1 MTPLQ
6 IADTAAMVLD
16 WLTVA
21 VFAVTG
27 ALVASRKQMDIFGFC
42 LLGLVTGI
50 GGGTLREVLLGTYP
64 LFWVE
69 QPAYVIVCVVVSC
82 IVYFTAHLAQSRYVL
97 VLWLDAVG
105 LSLVCVTGANHSL
118 LAGTG
123 AVVAV
128 VMGAITAT
136 AGGMIRDLLGGDSPV
151 ILRREVYV
159 TAAIVGAAVFV
170 AAETLGVPHVI
181 AMVLGGAICFAIR
194 GLAIVFRWSLPTYKP
209 RPGRDPA
216 DLGY

>member
-1 MTPLQ
+1 MSPLEL
-6 IADTAAMVLD
+6 ASLASTVLD
-16 WLTVA
+16 WVTVA

-69 QPAYVIVCVVVSC
+69 QPYYVIVCVVVS
-82 IVYFTAHLAQSRYVL
+82 VVVFFTAHIPQSRFTL
-97 VLWLDAVG
+97 LLWLDAVG
-105 LSLVCVTGANHSL
+105 ISLVCVTGANHSL
-118 LAGTG
+118 IAGTG
-123 AVVAV
+123 PTVAV

-136 AGGMIRDLLGGDSPV
+136 AGGMIRDVLGGDSPV
-151 ILRREVYV
+151 ILRREIYV
-159 TAAIVGAAVFV
+159 TAAIIGASVFV
-170 AAETLGVPHVI
+170 LAEMAGAPHIAA
-181 AMVLGGAICFAIR
+181 MMLGGVVCFVIR
-194 GLAIVFRWSLPTYKP
+194 GLALYYRWSLPAYKP

>member
-1 MTPLQ
+1 MSPLEL
-6 IADTAAMVLD
+6 ASLASTVLD
-16 WLTVA
+16 WVTVA

-69 QPAYVIVCVVVSC
+69 QPYYVIVCVVVSV
-82 IVYFTAHLAQSRYVL
+82 IVFFTAHIPQSRFTL

-105 LSLVCVTGANHSL
+105 ISLVCVTGANHSL
-118 LAGTG
+118 IAGTG
-123 AVVAV
+123 PTVAV

-136 AGGMIRDLLGGDSPV
+136 AGGMIRDVLGGDSPV
-151 ILRREVYV
+151 ILRREIYV
-159 TAAIVGAAVFV
+159 TAAIVGASVFV
-170 AAETLGVPHVI
+170 LAEMAGAPHIAA
-181 AMVLGGAICFAIR
+181 MMLGGTVCFVIR
-194 GLAIVFRWSLPTYKP
+194 GLALYYRWSLPAYKA